1 MRCRECNV
9 DLPEEY
15 TACPLCGG
23 KVSDDAPLI
32 DGITLAEYPKVKTEK
47 YKRNPFTVFLA
58 IWAVTIVAG
67 ILLFRF
73 ADVSEKIFALTV
85 SLAPVLWTL
94 IFRPLLVKQLYAG
107 NYVVM
112 NFFPAVFAGFL
123 YCALTDNF
131 RYFILDFLPV
141 VCIVVMVA
149 LLVIVFIQPKT
160 SKRAAPYPVF
170 MGVFAVIMGIVSVVT
185 QKILPFSWIGVF
197 VVSAGILVIVFCK
210 GPEKVKEELKAKFS
224 IQ

>member
-32 DGITLAEYPKVKTEK
+32 EGVTLAEYPKVKTEK
-47 YKRNPFTVFLA
+47 YKRNPFPIFLV

-73 ADVSEKIFALTV
+73 CNVSEEIFVLTV
-85 SLAPVLWTL
+85 SAVPFFWTL
-94 IFRPLLVKQLYAG
+94 IFRPLMVKQLYAG
-107 NYVVM
+107 NYVTM
-112 NFFPAVFAGFL
+112 LFYPTTLAGFL
-123 YCALTDNF
+123 YYILTDDL
-131 RYFILDFLPV
+131 RYFLTDFSPSVSSGAML
-141 VCIVVMVA
+141 A
-149 LLVIVFIQPKT
+149 LLVIVLIKPK
-160 SKRAAPYPVF
+160 SERAAPYPVF
-170 MGVFAVIMGIVSVVT
+170 MGVFAVVMGIVSVLT
-185 QKILPFSWIGVF
+185 MDFIPFSWVNTLF
-197 VVSAGILVIVFCK
+197 VSAGLLAIVFLK
-210 GPEKVKEELKAKFS
+210 GPKKAKEELKAKFS